1 MLENLQDMPW
11 ELPLLSGGWDFMER
25 TYADLGLAP
34 ELPPFF
40 LRETADDDG

>member
-11 ELPLLSGGWDFMER
+11 ELPIITEDWGFMAR
-25 TYADLGLAP
+25 TYADLGLEP

-40 LRETADDDG
+40 LRD